1 MTTDSD
7 ESRRASL
14 SQSNQRVRNQEK
26 SNVKIKSPVAEPARS
41 RKRQRSTSRNQSL
54 AEDDDDENEDW
65 SDAVGA
71 DIEPEE
77 QQVVRFPI
85 EDRSQVLDILGRRL
99 DQMQQLACKVILKA
113 WIRAIEPKK
122 QSNYPY
128 VGSDKK
134 KRQDPEKSSQKKRSK
149 PKDGPAAP
157 PWWPTAH
164 EDWWR
169 SMPHPECGTMDEVRH
184 KEPDHLRKPGKR
196 R

>member
-14 SQSNQRVRNQEK
+14 SQSNQRVRAQEK
-26 SNVKIKSPVAEPARS
+26 PKGKTKSPLAEPARP

-54 AEDDDDENEDW
+54 VEDDEDDNEDW
-65 SDAVGA
+65 SDAVGP
-71 DIEPEE
+71 DVEPEE
-77 QQVVRFPI
+77 QQAVRFPI
-85 EDRSQVLDILGRRL
+85 EDRAQVLDILGRRL

-134 KRQDPEKSSQKKRSK
+134 KKPESEKSNQKKRSK
-149 PKDGPAAP
+149 PKDGPDAP

-164 EDWWR
+164 EDWWKL
-169 SMPHPECGTMDEVRH
+169 MPHPECATMDEVRH
-184 KEPDHLRKPGKR
+184 KEPDHLRKPGR